1 MFVFK
6 IRERICHPLIHHR
19 PYKLNFW
26 TTPISGAAKILSEH
40 GSGMFWIKTDFHP
53 HALFIP
59 SNGLIVGIKNHCFR
73 MLSDWSADSHD
84 ILLLV
89 PRCMKNA
96 EHSVKAENSIENSA
110 PTVSWIPSATGFF
123 RSTGFLSP
131 WVPDSSRFMTMT
143 CAAVI
148 LGFVMGPWWASQNL
162 SVKLSN
168 QRVMPWFLTSMIF
181 VFWALDAK
189 KTTTRLW
196 HKTCRT
202 TKPRAQLHRKASLVQ
217 VIPWVPCHGSHP
229 PVTGTKSH

>member
-6 IRERICHPLIHHR
+6 IRERICHPLIHHHC

-89 PRCMKNA
+89 LLWFGSLPEKCWAFGEGRKLDRKLSSNHDPVSNWIKLDRFSESVSPRLF
-96 EHSVKAENSIENSA
+96 EVHDHDL
-110 PTVSWIPSATGFF
+110 
-123 RSTGFLSP
+123 RSRDPGICDGPL
-131 WVPDSSRFMTMT
+131 
-143 CAAVI
+143 
-148 LGFVMGPWWASQNL
+148 MGQSESLNL
-162 SVKLSN
+162 SEIIQSEELCHDSWL
-168 QRVMPWFLTSMIF
+168 QWSSFF
-181 VFWALDAK
+181 GCW
-189 KTTTRLW
+189 TRQNMQN
-196 HKTCRT
+196 H
-202 TKPRAQLHRKASLVQ
+202 
-217 VIPWVPCHGSHP
+217 
-229 PVTGTKSH
+229 